1 MAGKTV
7 DDLGERPVKKNL
19 AMVDDENAMAKL
31 FNILHVM
38 TGQERHDAVFL
49 VVDTQKFTDAL
60 LTNHVQTDGWF
71 VEKEDARLMNQRGDQ
86 LHLHPL
92 AQRQLAH
99 HHIHFVLNLEKFG
112 QSADNLR
119 KTSAIDSVDRAVQ
132 LQRFLRGQV
141 PPERIFLTH
150 EQTELTFHF
159 IAAFPRDKTENTRIT
174 GSRVEQAGEHLKNG
188 GLARAV
194 RTQEPDKFALVDLK

>member
-1 MAGKTV
+1 
-7 DDLGERPVKKNL
+7 
-19 AMVDDENAMAKL
+19 MVDDENAMTKL
-31 FNILHVM
+31 FNVLHVM

-49 VVDTQKFTDAL
+49 IVDAQKFTDAL

-112 QSADNLR
+112 QSADDLC
-119 KTSAIDSVDRAVQ
+119 KTPAIDSVDRAIQ
-132 LQRFLRGQV
+132 LQRFLRGQI
-141 PPERIFLTH
+141 PPERIFLSH
-150 EQTELTFHF
+150 NQTELTFHS
-159 IAAFPRDKTENTRIT
+159 ISAFPWDNTANTRT
-174 GSRVEQAGEHLKNG
+174 TSSSVAQATEQPHND
-188 GLARAV
+188 V
-194 RTQEPDKFALVDLK
+194 R